1 MKKIKILIIEP
12 NKEPYVA
19 KIKNT
24 LEEKQKIVEGLVYFY
39 DIECNVD
46 LIWNEEGKVKKL
58 PVNRII
64 EDAIIFGNIII
75 AGQCNGESI
84 SLSRKQIKKYK
95 RKFKLK

>member
-12 NKEPYVA
+12 NKEPYVP